1 MSRRGCLTQ
10 WGWRV
15 SLTQTHIKYC
25 TVSECVAHTGIGPHG
40 CVTTWL
46 FMIIYYIPSAAPE
59 YIQKRIEWLT
69 WRTDSLLMT
78 DAWGTY
84 VVSIL
89 KVQPGLFSRL
99 WYHSFSRRRHKH
111 HVLTWWP
118 TAAYVCMC
126 TTINLA
132 YPSYG
137 YDYGYDIAS
146 TLQSNTTLRNFM
158 WTLPQTM

>member
-15 SLTQTHIKYC
+15 SLTQTHIRYC

-46 FMIIYYIPSAAPE
+46 FTTYLVPRRNTFKKGLSDWLDGPIVYY
-59 YIQKRIEWLT
+59 
-69 WRTDSLLMT
+69 WRTHG
-78 DAWGTY
+78 GTY

-111 HVLTWWP
+111 HVLAWWP